1 MGVWNPDVIFNLIN
15 PEREYDTCT
24 GHAST
29 YGRRCRRRVA
39 AASMADARSFLR
51 KLATENPITASKSPD
66 FEAAAKLTLCYQHK
80 DQVYALVNEWR
91 ACIQLY
97 AASTAGG
104 STNDRGAS
112 NQQKK
117 EKKQRTEGGAQ
128 WEQHKKRRA
137 EQAGRGEK
145 AEADGSQA
153 RRKAEDRREEQQ
165 RAKQSAGQK
174 EQEKVKAEQEH
185 EKKTARQQ
193 QNSRQRAEEREAAE
207 KQEWADA
214 WSKYCRGWMSLE
226 MDKTKITPSK
236 IPWPVKS
243 GSWQDVSESS
253 VRLFFLKAVPVYLAD
268 HQGDEMYRTICNENK
283 RWHTDKIMS
292 RFGPDILKVPYG
304 DALNMIAKLMVQ
316 LRVEAKMERKR

>member
-112 NQQKK
+112 NQQEK
-117 EKKQRTEGGAQ
+117 EKK
-128 WEQHKKRRA
+128 
-137 EQAGRGEK
+137 QAGRGEK

-165 RAKQSAGQK
+165 RAKQSAEQK

-226 MDKTKITPSK
+226 TDKTKITPSK

-253 VRLFFLKAVPVYLAD
+253 VRSFFRKAVPVYLAD
-268 HQGDEMYRTICNENK
+268 HQGDEMYRTICDENK

-292 RFGPDILKVPYG
+292 RFGPDILKGPYG

-316 LRVEAKMERKR
+316 LRVEAKMGRKR